1 MIIVVSNN
9 KDLNSFVHFVEDLYK
24 GHDKYVFPIFSAVKK
39 ELKKNVL
46 KDENYTAILSVRDNK
61 IEGRLL
67 FTYDFSKKQ
76 GKNICY
82 FSFFDAIDSISVVNE
97 LFEYMENDM
106 HENNVD
112 YSEGTFSPY
121 DPDTRRGVLIS
132 GFDISP
138 TIFTSYNFEYYGEL
152 LEKFGYSKAI
162 DTVSLNADVHQKSKK
177 RLNTISKYFSR
188 SHDVRVDSLNW
199 KNLDKD
205 MDDVHQILRVATNE
219 IVYQDAP
226 SIEAIAETARQ
237 LKLFINPK
245 LIKIARENGSN
256 KPIGFCLV
264 LPDFNQVF
272 KKTKGRIRPIRMLIG
287 KRKITKAR
295 GTMQYIIPEYQNTGL
310 IAHIFNS
317 LFDEFTKLGIT
328 DFEAGTMM
336 ENNPKPINAFK
347 KFGGEIIKTYRIYG
361 KELKEWY

>member
-1 MIIVVSNN
+1 MIKIVEN
-9 KDLNSFVHFVEDLYK
+9 KRDIKDFIHFIEILYK
-24 GHDKYVFPIFSAVKK
+24 GHKNYVYPIFSALKK
-39 ELKKNVL
+39 EFKKIVIID
-46 KDENYTAILSVRDNK
+46 KSYKAILSIDKNIIK
-61 IEGRLL
+61 GRLL
-67 FTYDFSKKQ
+67 FTYEYSKKQ
-76 GKNICY
+76 GKEICY
-82 FSFFDAIDSISVVNE
+82 FSFFDTINDINIVKE
-97 LFEYMENDM
+97 LFDYMEEDM
-106 HENNVD
+106 AKNNID

-121 DPDTRRGVLIS
+121 DADTRRGVLIS
-132 GFDISP
+132 GFDIDP
-138 TIFTSYNFEYYGEL
+138 TIFTSYNFDYYSML
-152 LEKFGYSKAI
+152 LEEYGFTKAI
-162 DTVSLNADVHQKSKK
+162 DTVSLNADVNEKSKK

-188 SHDVRVDSLNW
+188 SHNVRVDSLSW

-205 MDDVHQILRVATNE
+205 MEDVHRILSVATND

-226 SIEAIAETARQ
+226 SVEMIAQTARQ

-245 LIKIARENGSN
+245 FIKIARENVTN

-264 LPDFNQVF
+264 LPDFNQVL
-272 KKTKGRIRPIRMLIG
+272 KKTKGRIRPIRMLLA

-317 LFDEFTKLGIT
+317 LYDEFILSGIT

-347 KFGGEIIKTYRIYG
+347 KFGGKIIKTYRIYG
-361 KELKEWY
+361 KELK